1 MLQNAG
7 RPVEIQ
13 FKVKATGMHGKK
25 VFETYAICQGNAWKN
40 GRVNVTCDFPFELI
54 NMDH

>member
-40 GRVNVTCDFPFELI
+40 GRVKVTCDFPFELI